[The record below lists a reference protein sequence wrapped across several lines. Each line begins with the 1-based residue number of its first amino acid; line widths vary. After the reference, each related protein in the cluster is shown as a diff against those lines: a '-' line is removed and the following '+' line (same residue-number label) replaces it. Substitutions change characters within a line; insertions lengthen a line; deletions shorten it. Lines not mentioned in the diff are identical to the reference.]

1 MVDNHKT
8 SGGGYVEPE
17 RMAEIERALEDV
29 KPRFSSHFN
38 EDSAVELVLAAVAEV
53 ISERAQTQNS

>member
-8 SGGGYVEPE
+8 SGGGYLDPA
-17 RMAEIERALEDV
+17 RMAEIEKALDDV
-29 KPRFSSHFN
+29 KPRFGGHLN

-53 ISERAQTQNS
+53 ISERAQTRNS